1 MSRLDELIEEL
12 CPNGVEYK
20 KLGNI
25 ATISRG
31 GSF

>member
-1 MSRLDELIEEL
+1 MSMLNELIQEL
-12 CPNGVEYK
+12 CPNGIEYK
-20 KLGNI
+20 TLGNI